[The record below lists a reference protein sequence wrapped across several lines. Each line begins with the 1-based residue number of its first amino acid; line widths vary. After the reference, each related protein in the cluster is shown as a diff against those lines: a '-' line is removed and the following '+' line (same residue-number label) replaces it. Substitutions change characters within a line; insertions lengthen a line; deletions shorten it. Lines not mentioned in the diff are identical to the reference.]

1 MTSMVCGEDYLFR
14 PLLEGMYK
22 MESLKDGALS
32 LIDVVKCNEA
42 LDVKYHNLN
51 RQREN

>member
-1 MTSMVCGEDYLFR
+1 MASMACGEDYLFR

-22 MESLKDGALS
+22 LESLKDGTLS
-32 LIDVVKCNEA
+32 LLDVVKCNEA
-42 LDVKYHNLN
+42 LDVKYYNMN